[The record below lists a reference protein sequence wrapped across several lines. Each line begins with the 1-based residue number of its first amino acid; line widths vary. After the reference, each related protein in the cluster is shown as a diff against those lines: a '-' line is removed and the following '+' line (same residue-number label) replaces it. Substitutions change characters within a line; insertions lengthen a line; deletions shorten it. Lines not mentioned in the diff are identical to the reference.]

1 MIKYKKYEK
10 AEDEV
15 DGGLYMKLTIFMDE
29 TSRTGQ
35 QRYNNDKWNFK
46 EQPYFGLGALYIPT
60 DKIDNLLQDLDNAI
74 SKENFQNEFKWANK
88 AARGRALRL
97 VPHLIEI
104 INQNGAKVYFE
115 IEDKRFSIAKII
127 TDYCIV
133 PYYTLPDI
141 DVFNDQTQYI
151 KRAFASYIADN
162 MSDDLLWEICDFF
175 DSNTDDTQKLKIMI
189 QKISEELDTEAVRKY
204 CTETIE
210 YIKLFESNQ
219 LPLKTENLFPVRD
232 VIKHNGIET
241 TLTIDPHTDCFSDL
255 LKQSMFLFPNC
266 KEINCIHDVQDQW
279 EPALK
284 QTIERINGIN
294 IVNCVFSLSVKTGYD
309 VIINTVDYIL
319 GYLNFGL
326 KNLFIDGT
334 ELPEMLKILCE
345 SNLTLVASA
354 STQQKVFGDNPEI
367 IVVKHLCDTIASKD
381 I

>member
-1 MIKYKKYEK
+1 
-10 AEDEV
+10 
-15 DGGLYMKLTIFMDE
+15 MDE

-60 DKIDNLLQDLDNAI
+60 NKIDNFLQDLDDVI

-88 AARGRALRL
+88 ATRGRALRL
-97 VPHLIEI
+97 VPKLIEI
-104 INQNGAKVYFE
+104 INQNGAKLYFE

-127 TDYCIV
+127 TDYCIL
-133 PYYTLPDI
+133 PYYTLSNI
-141 DVFNDQTQYI
+141 EVFNVKTQYI

-162 MSDDLLWEICDFF
+162 MSDDLLWEICAFF
-175 DSNTDDTQKLKIMI
+175 DSNTNDIKKLKII
-189 QKISEELDTEAVRKY
+189 IKKISEELDTEAVRKY

-210 YIKLFESNQ
+210 YIELFEANQ
-219 LPLKTENLFPVRD
+219 LPLKSENLFPVRD
-232 VIKHNGIET
+232 IIKHNGIET

-255 LKQSMFLFPNC
+255 LKQSMTLFPNC

-279 EPALK
+279 EPALQ
-284 QTIERINGIN
+284 QTIERINAIDIG
-294 IVNCVFSLSVKTGYD
+294 NCTFSLSVKSGYD

-334 ELPEMLKILCE
+334 ELPEILKSLCE

-354 STQQKVFGDNPEI
+354 RIQQKVFRDNPEI
-367 IVVKHLCDTIASKD
+367 IVVKHLCDTIALKN